1 MIETSEQLRHFLDSA
16 AQKYGNAPCAV
27 DTEADSLHRY
37 SESLCL
43 VQFAIGKEIKLIDP
57 LAVEDLSPLMDF
69 FQGRIVWMHGADY
82 DMTMFKREFSDIP
95 DVVYDTQIGARLLG
109 LRQFGLGNLV
119 EHYFDVVLAKT
130 SQKADWGRRPL
141 SEKMVEYA
149 LDDVRYLIEMG
160 ETIINQL
167 KSLDRFE
174 WFLESCEDARIKV
187 LERSGER
194 EDPWRIQGSGKL
206 SPRGLAY
213 LRALWNWRDAEAKSW
228 DRPTFMVCGNK
239 QLISWCLD
247 FCEDRTPR
255 LPNHYRPGRRRRF
268 EDAVA
273 SAKALAESKWPQRI
287 KGKRSRRPKD
297 FEAKLDALVSVRNA
311 AAQKLAIDPSLFA
324 PRAALEAIAGGQEDA
339 NQMLLNWQKNLL
351 NLSESEG

>member
-1 MIETSEQLRHFLDSA
+1 MIETSEQLKHFLDSA
-16 AQKYGNAPCAV
+16 AQKYGDAPCAV

-43 VQFAIGKEIKLIDP
+43 VQFAIGKEIELIDP
-57 LAVEDLSPLMDF
+57 LAVENLKPLMDF
-69 FQGRIVWMHGADY
+69 LHGRIVWMHGADY

-119 EHYFDVVLAKT
+119 EHYFDVVLPKT
-130 SQKADWGRRPL
+130 SQKADWGKRPL
-141 SEKMVEYA
+141 SEKMVTYA

-160 ETIINQL
+160 DTIINQL
-167 KSLDRFE
+167 KELGRFE
-174 WFLESCEDARIKV
+174 WFLESCDDARTKV

-194 EDPWRIQGSGKL
+194 EDPWRISGSGKL
-206 SPRGLAY
+206 SPKGLAY
-213 LRALWNWRDAEAKSW
+213 LRALWHWRDEEAKAW

-247 FCEDRTPR
+247 FCDGKNAK
-255 LPNHYRPGRRRRF
+255 LPNHYRPGRRKRF
-268 EDAVA
+268 EQAVA
-273 SAKALAESKWPQRI
+273 SARSLQESEWPQRA

-297 FEAKLDALVSVRNA
+297 FDTKLDALMGGRNKVA
-311 AAQKLAIDPSLFA
+311 EELDIDPSLIA
-324 PRAALEAIAGGQEDA
+324 PRATLEAIAGGQEDA
-339 NQMLLNWQKNLL
+339 VEMLLNWQKNLL
-351 NLSESEG
+351 DLG